1 MGMRIGP
8 RQVGAD
14 NPLFVIAE
22 IGLNHGGSGDTAL
35 AWVDH
40 AARAGA
46 SAIKLQTLRA
56 SELVAPGCPAPA
68 HVRAA
73 SLRDFFSQFELDE
86 ATHRAV
92 AQRAHARRLAF
103 ISTPLFDE
111 AVEWLERAGCDAYKI
126 ASGDLT
132 HHELIA
138 RASRT
143 GKPVVISTGM
153 ASLDEVGAALER
165 ARSAGAT
172 DLALLHCVSAYPTP
186 DESQNLS
193 AIATLART
201 FGVPVG
207 LSDHGT
213 DPLAP
218 ALAVALGA
226 SLYERHFVA
235 DPTVQ
240 AIDAAV
246 SMTPHELE
254 DVVLVARHVRR
265 ALGDG
270 IKRPQ
275 GAEAC
280 NIMPSRRGVYARRPL
295 RAGQRIAAEDLI
307 ALRPETSVPASAL
320 PSLIG
325 TLVSSDVAAGAA
337 LPATTTAADRPRSVA

>member
-1 MGMRIGP
+1 MSMRIGP
-8 RQVGAD
+8 RQIGKD
-14 NPLFVIAE
+14 SPLFVIAE
-22 IGLNHGGSGDTAL
+22 IGLNHGGSGDVAL

-46 SAIKLQTLRA
+46 SAVKLQTLRA
-56 SELVAPGCPAPA
+56 SELVAPGCPPPA

-73 SLRDFFSQFELDE
+73 SLQEFFAQFELDE

-111 AVEWLERAGCDAYKI
+111 AVEWLERVGCDGYKI

-132 HHELIA
+132 HHSLIA
-138 RASRT
+138 RAART
-143 GKPVVISTGM
+143 GKPLVLSSGM
-153 ASLDEVGAALER
+153 ASLDEVGAALEC

-172 DLALLHCVSAYPTP
+172 ELAVLHCVSAYPTP
-186 DESQNLS
+186 DDSQNLL
-193 AIATLART
+193 AIATLAQA

-226 SLYERHFVA
+226 TIYERHFVA
-235 DPTVQ
+235 DVSIE

-246 SMTPHELE
+246 SMTPPELE

-270 IKRPQ
+270 VKRPQ
-275 GAEAC
+275 EPERA
-280 NIMPSRRGVYARRPL
+280 NIVASRRGVYAKRAL
-295 RAGQRIAAEDLI
+295 RAGQPISADDLI
-307 ALRPETSVPASAL
+307 ALRPETDVPASCL
-320 PSLIG
+320 GSLIG
-325 TLVSSDVAAGAA
+325 GVAVRDVAAGAPLEVA
-337 LPATTTAADRPRSVA
+337 GVAENRPRSVA